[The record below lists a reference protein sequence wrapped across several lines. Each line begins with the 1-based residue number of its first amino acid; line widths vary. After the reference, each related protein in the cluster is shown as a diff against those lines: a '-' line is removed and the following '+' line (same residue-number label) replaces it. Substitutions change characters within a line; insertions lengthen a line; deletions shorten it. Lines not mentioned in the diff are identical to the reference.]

1 MLLKLDSIKKTFC
14 PQTVNETAVLTDL
27 TFYVEEGEF
36 ISILGSNGTGKST
49 LLNLIA
55 GIERPDEGEINLR

>member
-27 TFYVEEGEF
+27 THTEEE
-36 ISILGSNGTGKST
+36 
-49 LLNLIA
+49 NLYLSSA
-55 GIERPDEGEINLR
+55 VTAQESQLF